1 MLFRETP
8 LAGAFVLEPEQH
20 EDERGGFFRSFCRH
34 EFERHGLDATVAQAN
49 VSSNRRAGTLRG
61 LHFQTEPHGET
72 KLVRCSRGR
81 LFDVIADLRPGS
93 STQGQWFGTELSAAN
108 GHQLYIPRGF
118 AHGFLTL
125 DDDTEVSYLMGS
137 FYQPGAGAGVRWDDP
152 DLAIAWPQP
161 PRLLSDRDAAL
172 PSLAEVDLNALLSRD
187 APRALNSTD
196 ASA

>member
-8 LAGAFVLEPEQH
+8 LAGAFVLEPERH

-34 EFERHGLDATVAQAN
+34 EFEKHGLDPTVAQAN
-49 VSSNRRAGTLRG
+49 ISSNRLAGTLRG

-93 STQGQWFGTELSAAN
+93 ATQGQWFGAELSTTN
-108 GHQLYIPRGF
+108 SHQLYIPRGF

-152 DLAIAWPQP
+152 DLAIEWPRP
-161 PRLLSDRDAAL
+161 PVVLSDRDAAL
-172 PSLAEVDLNALLSRD
+172 PLLGELDLDALLDPETKS
-187 APRALNSTD
+187 AD
-196 ASA
+196 ASP